1 VLQQTHSNFRLAF
14 HTNPKES
21 YMKFSSIGRFT
32 VGLFLVLLSAFF
44 LSSVYGRPQPAAQG
58 YHLIKT
64 ISLPPAPGGGEY
76 YDYLTL
82 DDAARR
88 VYVSHGTEVVVL
100 NADDY
105 SVVGKVE
112 GLVRAHG
119 VAVVKEL
126 GKGFITDG
134 DSRPGAEVQQVV
146 IFDLKTFKV
155 TGKVATDQP
164 DTDAIIYEPVTK
176 HIFTFNGDSHN
187 TTVIDPVKETV
198 IMNIDLVGEVE
209 FPAVDGKGMVY
220 DNNPGKNE
228 VVAIDARTNKVTAR
242 WPTAPE
248 GHPVSMAID
257 RKNRRLFSAGRGPQ
271 FVTMMDADTGKVLQ
285 SYPISAG
292 VDANDFEPATGM
304 LFVATR
310 EGMLHIYHEDSPD
323 KLSEVETVKT
333 QYGAK
338 TLQVDP
344 KTHNV
349 FLTTSDFN
357 PPAAPT
363 EKQPHPLATP
373 KPGNFRV
380 LVYGR

>member
-1 VLQQTHSNFRLAF
+1 
-14 HTNPKES
+14 
-21 YMKFSSIGRFT
+21 MKFLGFGRFA
-32 VGLFLVLLSAFF
+32 VGLFLALLSACF
-44 LSSVYGRPQPAAQG
+44 LSSVYVRPKAAASG

-76 YDYLTL
+76 YDYLVV
-82 DDAARR
+82 DAAGRR

-100 NADDY
+100 NADNY

-112 GLVRAHG
+112 GLTRSHG
-119 VAVVKEL
+119 IALVKEL

-134 DSRPGAEVQQVV
+134 DSRPGATVQQVV
-146 IFDLKTFKV
+146 IFDLKTLKV

-164 DTDAIIYEPVTK
+164 DTDAIIYEPVSK

-187 TTVIDPVKETV
+187 TTVIDPVKQSV
-198 IMNIDLVGEVE
+198 ITNIDLVGAVE

-220 DNNPGKNE
+220 SNNSGKDE
-228 VVAIDARTNKVTAR
+228 VVAIDARTNTIKAR

-248 GHPVSMAID
+248 GHPVSMAMD
-257 RKNRRLFSAGRGPQ
+257 QKNRRLFSAGRGPQ
-271 FVTMMDADTGKVLQ
+271 LVIMMDADTGKVLQ

-292 VDANDFEPATGM
+292 VDANSFEPATGM
-304 LFVATR
+304 LFVSTR
-310 EGMLHIYHEDSPD
+310 EGMMHIYHEDSPD

-333 QYGAK
+333 EYGAK
-338 TLQVDP
+338 TLQIDT

-349 FLTTSDFN
+349 FLSTSDFN

-373 KPGNFRV
+373 KSGNFRV

>member
-1 VLQQTHSNFRLAF
+1 
-14 HTNPKES
+14 
-21 YMKFSSIGRFT
+21 MKFLGFDRFA
-32 VGLFLVLLSAFF
+32 VGLFLALLSACF
-44 LSSVYGRPQPAAQG
+44 LSSVYAGPKPAASG

-76 YDYLTL
+76 YDYIVIDPET
-82 DDAARR
+82 RR
-88 VYVSHGTEVVVL
+88 VYISHGTEVVVL
-100 NADDY
+100 NADNY

-112 GLVRAHG
+112 GLTRSHG
-119 VAVVKEL
+119 IALVKEL

-134 DSRPGAEVQQVV
+134 DSRPGATVQQVV
-146 IFDLKTFKV
+146 IFDLKTLKV

-187 TTVIDPVKETV
+187 ATVIDPVKQAV
-198 IMNIDLVGEVE
+198 ITNIDLVGEVE

-220 DNNPGKNE
+220 DNNPGKDE
-228 VVAIDARTNKVTAR
+228 VVAIDARTNTIKAR

-248 GHPVSMAID
+248 GHPVSMAMD
-257 RKNRRLFSAGRGPQ
+257 QKNRRLFSAGRGPQ
-271 FVTMMDADTGKVLQ
+271 FVIMMDADTGKVLQ

-292 VDANDFEPATGM
+292 VDANAFEPSTGT
-304 LFVATR
+304 LFVSTR
-310 EGMLHIYHEDSPD
+310 EGMMHIYHEDSPD
-323 KLSEVETVKT
+323 KLSELETVKT
-333 QYGAK
+333 EYGAK
-338 TLQVDP
+338 TLQVDA

-349 FLTTSDFN
+349 FLCTSDFN
-357 PPAAPT
+357 PPPAPT

>member
-1 VLQQTHSNFRLAF
+1 
-14 HTNPKES
+14 
-21 YMKFSSIGRFT
+21 MKFSRFGCFG
-32 VGLFLVLLSAFF
+32 VGLFLAVFGACYMSGSYAQ
-44 LSSVYGRPQPAAQG
+44 PKPAAGG

-64 ISLPPAPGGGEY
+64 VSLPPAPGGGEY
-76 YDYLTL
+76 YDYISV
-82 DDAARR
+82 DAEARR

-105 SVVGKVE
+105 SVAGKIE
-112 GLVRAHG
+112 GLSRSHG
-119 VAVVKEL
+119 IAIAKDL
-126 GKGFITDG
+126 GRGFITDG
-134 DSRPGAEVQQVV
+134 DSKPGATVQEVV
-146 IFDLKTFKV
+146 IFDLKTLKV
-155 TGKVATDQP
+155 TGRVKTDQP

-187 TTVIDPVKETV
+187 TTVIDAVKESV
-198 IMNIDLVGEVE
+198 IANIDLVGKVE

-220 DNNPGKNE
+220 DNNPEKND
-228 VVAIDARTNKVTAR
+228 VVAIDARTNTIKAR

-248 GHPVSMAID
+248 GNPTSMAMD
-257 RKNRRLFSAGRGPQ
+257 QKNRRLFSGGRGPQ
-271 FVTMMDADTGKVLQ
+271 FVIMMDADTGKTIQ

-292 VDANDFEPATGM
+292 VDANDFEPSTGM

-310 EGMLHIYHEDSPD
+310 EGMMHIYHEDSPD

-344 KTHNV
+344 KTHKV
-349 FLTTSDFN
+349 FLSTSDFN

-363 EKQPHPLATP
+363 EKQPHPLATA

>member
-1 VLQQTHSNFRLAF
+1 MKFLGFCRLA
-14 HTNPKES
+14 
-21 YMKFSSIGRFT
+21 
-32 VGLFLVLLSAFF
+32 VALFLALLSVCF
-44 LSSVYGRPQPAAQG
+44 LSGVYGQPKAAAPG

-76 YDYLTL
+76 YDYIVIDPET
-82 DDAARR
+82 RR

-100 NADDY
+100 NADSY

-112 GLVRAHG
+112 GLTRSHG
-119 VAVVKEL
+119 IALVKEL

-134 DSRPGAEVQQVV
+134 DSRPGATIQRVV
-146 IFDLKTFKV
+146 IFDLKTLKV
-155 TGKVATDQP
+155 TGTVATDQP

-198 IMNIDLVGEVE
+198 ITNIDLVGEVE

-228 VVAIDARTNKVTAR
+228 VVAIDARTNMVKAR

-257 RKNRRLFSAGRGPQ
+257 QKNRRLFSAGRDPQ
-271 FVTMMDADTGKVLQ
+271 FVIMMDADTGKVLQ

-292 VDANDFEPATGM
+292 VDANAFEPATGM

-323 KLSEVETVKT
+323 KLSKVETVNT
-333 QYGAK
+333 EYGAK
-338 TLQVDP
+338 TVQIDP

-349 FLTTSDFN
+349 FLSTSDFN
-357 PPAAPT
+357 PPVAPT

>member
-1 VLQQTHSNFRLAF
+1 
-14 HTNPKES
+14 
-21 YMKFSSIGRFT
+21 MKFLRFGRFA
-32 VGLFLVLLSAFF
+32 VALFLAMFSAYF
-44 LSSVYGRPQPAAQG
+44 LSGVYSRPKPARSG

-64 ISLPPAPGGGEY
+64 ISLPPAQGGGEY
-76 YDYLTL
+76 YDYIVV
-82 DDAARR
+82 DAEARR

-112 GLVRAHG
+112 GLTRSHG
-119 VAVVKEL
+119 IALVKEL

-134 DSRPGAEVQQVV
+134 DSRPGASVQQVV
-146 IFDLKTFKV
+146 IFDLKTLKV
-155 TGKVATDQP
+155 TGKVATNQP
-164 DTDAIIYEPVTK
+164 DTDAIIYEPVSK
-176 HIFTFNGDSHN
+176 HIFTFNGDSRN
-187 TTVIDPVKETV
+187 TTVIDPVKQSV
-198 IMNIDLVGEVE
+198 ITNIDLVGEVE
-209 FPAVDGKGMVY
+209 FPAVDGQGMVY
-220 DNNPGKNE
+220 DNNPGKDE
-228 VVAIDARTNKVTAR
+228 VVAIDARTNTIKAR

-248 GHPVSMAID
+248 GHPVAMAMD
-257 RKNRRLFSAGRGPQ
+257 QKNRRLFSAGRGPQ
-271 FVTMMDADTGKVLQ
+271 FVIMMDADTGKVLQ

-292 VDANDFEPATGM
+292 VDANAFEPATGM
-304 LFVATR
+304 LFVSTR
-310 EGMLHIYHEDSPD
+310 EGMMHIYHEDSPD

-333 QYGAK
+333 EYGAK
-338 TLQVDP
+338 TLQVDT

-349 FLTTSDFN
+349 FLSTSDFN

>member
-1 VLQQTHSNFRLAF
+1 MISTIYRFAAGFSLAF
-14 HTNPKES
+14 LGACVLTVSNARPKPTAS
-21 YMKFSSIGRFT
+21 
-32 VGLFLVLLSAFF
+32 
-44 LSSVYGRPQPAAQG
+44 G
-58 YHLIKT
+58 YHLLKT
-64 ISLPPAPGGGEY
+64 VSLPPAQGGTEY
-76 YDYLTL
+76 YDYITV
-82 DDAARR
+82 DAAARR

-105 SVVGKVE
+105 SVVGKIE
-112 GLVRAHG
+112 GLSQSHG
-119 VAVVKEL
+119 IALVKDL

-134 DSRPGAEVQQVV
+134 SPREGVTVQEAVV
-146 IFDLKTFKV
+146 FDLKTLKV
-155 TGKVATDQP
+155 TGRVKTGQL

-187 TTVIDPVKETV
+187 TTVIDPMKESV
-198 IMNIDLVGEVE
+198 ITTIDLVGKVE

-228 VVAIDARTNKVTAR
+228 IVAIDARTNTIKSR

-248 GHPVSMAID
+248 GAPTSMAMD
-257 RKNRRLFSAGRGPQ
+257 QKNRRLFSGGRGPQ
-271 FVTMMDADTGKVLQ
+271 FVIMMDADNGKVLA

-292 VDANDFEPATGM
+292 VDANAFDPGTGM
-304 LFVATR
+304 LFVSTR
-310 EGMLHIYHEDSPD
+310 EGKMHIYHEDSPD
-323 KLSEVETVKT
+323 KLSEVEVVATEF
-333 QYGAK
+333 GAK

-349 FLTTSDFN
+349 FLSTSDFN

-363 EKQPHPLATP
+363 EKQPHPLPTT

>member
-1 VLQQTHSNFRLAF
+1 MR
-14 HTNPKES
+14 
-21 YMKFSSIGRFT
+21 FSSFGRFA
-32 VGLFLVLLSAFF
+32 VGLFLALFGACFMSGSYA
-44 LSSVYGRPQPAAQG
+44 RPKPAEPG

-64 ISLPPAPGGGEY
+64 VSLPPAPGGGEY
-76 YDYLTL
+76 YDYVSV
-82 DDAARR
+82 DAEARR
-88 VYVSHGTEVVVL
+88 VYISHGTEVVVL

-105 SVVGKVE
+105 TVVGKIE
-112 GLVRAHG
+112 GLTRCHG
-119 VAVVKEL
+119 VAVAKDL

-134 DSRPGAEVQQVV
+134 DGKPGSTVQEVV
-146 IFDLKTFKV
+146 IFDLNSLKV
-155 TGKVATDQP
+155 TGRVKTYQL

-187 TTVIDPVKETV
+187 TTVIDAVKESV
-198 IMNIDLVGEVE
+198 IATIDLVGKVE

-220 DNNPGKNE
+220 DNNPEKND
-228 VVAIDARTNKVTAR
+228 VVAIDARTNTITSR

-248 GHPVSMAID
+248 GAPTSMAMD
-257 RKNRRLFSAGRGPQ
+257 QKNRRLFSGGRGPQ
-271 FVTMMDADTGKVLQ
+271 FLIMMDADTGKVIT

-292 VDANDFEPATGM
+292 VDANAFEPATGM

-310 EGMLHIYHEDSPD
+310 AGMLHIYHEDSPD
-323 KLSEVETVKT
+323 KLSEVEEVKT
-333 QYGAK
+333 EYGAK

-363 EKQPHPLATP
+363 EKQPRPLATA

>member
-1 VLQQTHSNFRLAF
+1 
-14 HTNPKES
+14 
-21 YMKFSSIGRFT
+21 MKFSSLVRFA
-32 VGLFLVLLSAFF
+32 VIFFFASFGACLLSGSYA
-44 LSSVYGRPQPAAQG
+44 RPKPAASG

-76 YDYLTL
+76 YDYISV
-82 DDAARR
+82 DAAARR
-88 VYVSHGTEVVVL
+88 VYVSHGTEVVIL

-105 SVVGKVE
+105 TVAGKIE
-112 GLVRAHG
+112 GLTRCHG
-119 VAVVKEL
+119 IAVAKDL

-134 DSRPGAEVQQVV
+134 DGREGATVQEVV
-146 IFDLKTFKV
+146 IFDLKTLKV
-155 TGKVATDQP
+155 TGKVKTGQL
-164 DTDAIIYEPVTK
+164 DTDALIYEPITK

-187 TTVIDPVKETV
+187 TTVIDAVKEAV
-198 IMNIDLVGEVE
+198 ITNIDLIGKVE

-220 DNNPGKNE
+220 DNNPEKND
-228 VVAIDARTNKVTAR
+228 VVAIDARTNTIKAR
-242 WPTAPE
+242 WPTTPAGAPT
-248 GHPVSMAID
+248 SMAID
-257 RKNRRLFSAGRGPQ
+257 QKNRRLFSAGRGPQ
-271 FVTMMDADTGKVLQ
+271 FVIMMDADTGKVIQ

-292 VDANDFEPATGM
+292 VDANAFEPATGM
-304 LFVATR
+304 LFVSTR

-323 KLSEVETVKT
+323 KLSEVESVKT
-333 QYGAK
+333 EYGAK

-363 EKQPHPLATP
+363 EKQPHPLATA

>member
-1 VLQQTHSNFRLAF
+1 
-14 HTNPKES
+14 
-21 YMKFSSIGRFT
+21 MKFSMRGYFAA
-32 VGLFLVLLSAFF
+32 GLFLASFSACF
-44 LSSVYGRPQPAAQG
+44 LPGSYAQPKPAAPG
-58 YHLIKT
+58 YHLLKT
-64 ISLPPAPGGGEY
+64 VSLPPAAGGGEY
-76 YDYLTL
+76 YDYISV
-82 DDAARR
+82 DAAARR

-105 SVVGKVE
+105 SVVGKIE
-112 GLVRAHG
+112 GLTRCHG
-119 VAVVKEL
+119 IAVAKDL

-134 DSRPGAEVQQVV
+134 DSKSGATVQEVV
-146 IFDLKTFKV
+146 IFDLKTLKV
-155 TGKVATDQP
+155 TGRVQTGQP

-176 HIFTFNGDSHN
+176 HVFTFNGDSHN
-187 TTVIDPVKETV
+187 TTVIDLEKQAV
-198 IMNIDLVGEVE
+198 ITTIDLIGKVE

-220 DNNPGKNE
+220 DNNPEKND
-228 VVAIDARTNKVTAR
+228 VVAIDARTNTIKAR

-248 GHPVSMAID
+248 GAPTAMAMD
-257 RKNRRLFSAGRGPQ
+257 PKNRRLFSAGRGPQ
-271 FVTMMDADTGKVLQ
+271 FVIMMDADTGKVLQ

-292 VDANDFEPATGM
+292 VDANAFEPTTGM

-323 KLSEVETVKT
+323 KLSEVESIKT
-333 QYGAK
+333 EYGAK
-338 TLQVDP
+338 TLQVDS

-363 EKQPHPLATP
+363 EKQPHPLATA

>member
-1 VLQQTHSNFRLAF
+1 
-14 HTNPKES
+14 
-21 YMKFSSIGRFT
+21 MKFFGFDRFA
-32 VGLFLVLLSAFF
+32 VGLFLALLGACF
-44 LSSVYGRPQPAAQG
+44 LPSVYARPEPAASS

-76 YDYLTL
+76 YDYIVIDPET
-82 DDAARR
+82 RR

-100 NADDY
+100 NADNY
-105 SVVGKVE
+105 SVEGKVE
-112 GLVRAHG
+112 GLTRSHG
-119 VAVVKEL
+119 IALVKEL

-134 DSRPGAEVQQVV
+134 DSRPGATVQQVV
-146 IFDLKTFKV
+146 IFDLKTLKV

-187 TTVIDPVKETV
+187 ATVIDPVKQAV
-198 IMNIDLVGEVE
+198 ITNIDLVGEVE

-220 DNNPGKNE
+220 DNNPGKDE
-228 VVAIDARTNKVTAR
+228 VVAIDARTNTIKAR

-248 GHPVSMAID
+248 GHPVSMAMD
-257 RKNRRLFSAGRGPQ
+257 QKNRRLFSAGRGPQ
-271 FVTMMDADTGKVLQ
+271 FVIMMDADTGKVLQ

-292 VDANDFEPATGM
+292 VDANAFEPATGM
-304 LFVATR
+304 LFVSTR
-310 EGMLHIYHEDSPD
+310 EGMMHIYHEDSPD
-323 KLSEVETVKT
+323 KLSELETVKT
-333 QYGAK
+333 EYGAK
-338 TLQVDP
+338 TLQVDT

-349 FLTTSDFN
+349 FLCTSDFS
-357 PPAAPT
+357 PPPAPT